1 MHRGSGKVPKE
12 RQPVRISLFIAA
24 ILLSSVA
31 TGQITAPGMNAVRY
45 TSYPSAPAVKDPMFF
60 FCNSQG
66 TASASLNAS
75 SPGGVGPF
83 TFSWFRWSDAT
94 RGFTVPVSS
103 ETGVMNSTAAG
114 LTEGGY
120 RVNISNSQGYSASL
134 TAWVFYD
141 SPPGASAR
149 LANNTCDYVALRGDT
164 SSVTRRFYYRDPANG
179 NNLGLKNEVSF
190 MWSSDPESQI
200 PYPSIELNPITY
212 TPPLEDVTYR
222 LRVSTLGCTTD
233 ASFFYESIH
242 VKADFAV
249 SPAEGEAPLE
259 VTFTDKSVRAA
270 KYLWEFGDDSIS
282 TEKTPGP
289 HTYYIPGEYSVKL
302 TIESERHCIDSMSY
316 KNIVVEPSALAIP
329 NVFTPNDDGINDK
342 FMIDKRSLR
351 YVSVVIFSR
360 AGIKVYDFQGEG
372 PILREWDGWDGHV
385 GNTSAKASPGV
396 YYYIIKALGWDDVK
410 YDSKEYRGFVYL
422 YR

>member
-1 MHRGSGKVPKE
+1 
-12 RQPVRISLFIAA
+12 VRIRLFIAA

-31 TGQITAPGMNAVRY
+31 TGQITAPGMHSLRY
-45 TSYPSAPAVKDPMFF
+45 TSYPSAPSVKDPMFF

-66 TASASLNAS
+66 TSSAALNAA

-94 RGFTVPVSS
+94 RGFTDPVTSQ
-103 ETGVMNSTAAG
+103 TGVMNSTAAN

-120 RVNISNSQGYSASL
+120 RVNISNSQGYSTSL
-134 TAWVFYD
+134 TAWIFYD
-141 SPPGASAR
+141 SSPGASAR
-149 LANNTCDYVALRGDT
+149 LANNTCDYVALDGDT
-164 SSVTRRFYYRDPANG
+164 SSVIRRFYYRDPANG
-179 NNLGLKNEVSF
+179 SNLGLKNEISF
-190 MWSSDPESQI
+190 TWSSDPESVI
-200 PYPSIELNPITY
+200 PFPSIELNPITF

-222 LRVSTLGCTTD
+222 LRVSTLGCATE

-242 VKADFAV
+242 VKADFTV
-249 SPAEGEAPLE
+249 SPVEGEAPLE
-259 VTFTDKSVRAA
+259 VTLTDKSVRAA
-270 KYLWEFGDDSIS
+270 TYLWEFGDDSIS
-282 TEKTPGP
+282 TEKDPGP
-289 HTYYIPGEYSVKL
+289 HTYYIPDEYSVKL
-302 TIESERHCIDSMSY
+302 TVESQLHCIDSMRF
-316 KNIVVEPSALAIP
+316 NDIVVEPSALAIP
-329 NVFTPNDDGINDK
+329 NVFTPNEDGLNDR

-351 YVSVVIFSR
+351 YVSVVVFSR

-372 PILREWDGWDGHV
+372 QILKEWDGWDGNV
-385 GNTSAKASPGV
+385 GNSSAKASPGV

>member
-1 MHRGSGKVPKE
+1 M
-12 RQPVRISLFIAA
+12 RIRLFIAA

-31 TGQITAPGMNAVRY
+31 TGQITAPGMHSLRY
-45 TSYPSAPAVKDPMFF
+45 TSYPSAPSVKDPMFF

-66 TASASLNAS
+66 TSSAALNAA

-94 RGFTVPVSS
+94 RGFTDPVTSQ
-103 ETGVMNSTAAG
+103 TGVMNSTAAN

-120 RVNISNSQGYSASL
+120 RVNISNSQGYSTSL
-134 TAWVFYD
+134 TSWIFYD
-141 SPPGASAR
+141 SSPGASAR
-149 LANNTCDYVALRGDT
+149 LANNTCDYVALDGDT
-164 SSVTRRFYYRDPANG
+164 SSVIRRFYYRDPANG
-179 NNLGLKNEVSF
+179 SNLGLKNEISF
-190 MWSSDPESQI
+190 TWSSDPESVI
-200 PYPSIELNPITY
+200 PFPSIELNPITF

-222 LRVSTLGCTTD
+222 LRVSTLGCATE

-242 VKADFAV
+242 VKADFTV
-249 SPAEGEAPLE
+249 SPVEGEAPLE
-259 VTFTDKSVRAA
+259 VTLTDKSVRAA
-270 KYLWEFGDDSIS
+270 TYLWEFGDDSIS
-282 TEKTPGP
+282 TEKDPGP
-289 HTYYIPGEYSVKL
+289 HTYYIPDEYSVKL
-302 TIESERHCIDSMSY
+302 TVESQLHCIDSMRF
-316 KNIVVEPSALAIP
+316 NDIVVEPSALAIP
-329 NVFTPNDDGINDK
+329 NVFTPNEDGLNDR

-351 YVSVVIFSR
+351 YVSVVVFSR

-372 PILREWDGWDGHV
+372 QILKEWDGWDGNV
-385 GNTSAKASPGV
+385 GNSSAKASPGV

>member
-1 MHRGSGKVPKE
+1 M
-12 RQPVRISLFIAA
+12 RIRLFIAA

-31 TGQITAPGMNAVRY
+31 TGQITAPGMHSLRY
-45 TSYPSAPAVKDPMFF
+45 TSYPSAPSVKDPMFF

-66 TASASLNAS
+66 TSSAALNAA

-94 RGFTVPVSS
+94 RGFTDPVTSQ
-103 ETGVMNSTAAG
+103 TGVMNSTAAN

-120 RVNISNSQGYSASL
+120 RVNISNSQGYSTSL
-134 TAWVFYD
+134 TAWIFYD
-141 SPPGASAR
+141 SSPGASAR
-149 LANNTCDYVALRGDT
+149 LANNTCDYVALDGDT
-164 SSVTRRFYYRDPANG
+164 SSVIRRFYYRDPANG
-179 NNLGLKNEVSF
+179 SNLGLKNEISF
-190 MWSSDPESQI
+190 TWSSDPESVI
-200 PYPSIELNPITY
+200 PFPSIELNPITF

-222 LRVSTLGCTTD
+222 LRVSTLGCATE

-242 VKADFAV
+242 VKADFTV
-249 SPAEGEAPLE
+249 SPVEGEAPLE
-259 VTFTDKSVRAA
+259 VTLTDKSVRAA
-270 KYLWEFGDDSIS
+270 TYLWEFGDDSIS
-282 TEKTPGP
+282 TEKDPGP
-289 HTYYIPGEYSVKL
+289 HTYYIPDEYSVKL
-302 TIESERHCIDSMSY
+302 TVESQLHCIDSMRF
-316 KNIVVEPSALAIP
+316 NDIVVEPSALAIP
-329 NVFTPNDDGINDK
+329 NVFTPNEDGLNDR

-351 YVSVVIFSR
+351 YVSVVVFSR

-372 PILREWDGWDGHV
+372 QILKEWDGWDGNV
-385 GNTSAKASPGV
+385 GNSSAKASPGV